1 MSHPSRFVAEFY
13 RFGNS
18 IVMPDGIR
26 NLLLWCADPDFYF
39 TGPLAELEDLIEQ
52 ALHTD
57 PSPFAGQEKNTPYP
71 GGVRIFRRT
80 DIDWLYEIHYT
91 ESSARV
97 GSIFVLDCEYIKN
110 HEDYPHVR
118 AGNLAHFVVRD
129 LFPEVPFPY
138 YQGPMPPPQ

>member
-1 MSHPSRFVAEFY
+1 MSHPSKFIAEFC
-13 RFGNS
+13 RADNS
-18 IVMPDGIR
+18 IVLLDGAR
-26 NLLLWCADPDFYF
+26 PVRLSCDDPDFYF
-39 TGPLAELEDLIEQ
+39 TGPLPELEDLIEQ

-80 DIDWLYEIHYT
+80 DTDWLYEIHYT

-110 HEDYPHVR
+110 HEAYPHVR
-118 AGNLAHFVVRD
+118 AGNLAHFVIRE
-129 LFPEVPFPY
+129 LFPEVPYPSY
-138 YQGPMPPPQ
+138 KAPLPPPQ